1 LKKEIFPYLAVVA
14 IFILI
19 LGCSTKKDR
28 FLNRNFQALNTK
40 YNVLFN
46 GNVALTEGVDEL
58 RTTYVDNF
66 WETLPIERLAVDKD
80 KPKDTKA
87 IKEGEGVKNPK
98 FDRAEEK
105 AIKAI
110 QKRSMNIGGR
120 EVNTQIDEAYLLL
133 GKARYYEQRFVAAT
147 EAFNY
152 ILYKNPDSD
161 KIYEAKIW
169 KEKTNIRLENNE
181 IAIRNLKKLLA
192 EIEFK
197 DQIFADA
204 NAAISQAHLNL
215 DQKNEALDALKL
227 ALEFT
232 KFNEERGRYRFI
244 IGQIYEQ
251 LEMKDS
257 AAKYFQEVIE
267 MNRKS
272 PRIYMMHAHSA
283 LAGHINPSKDDTI
296 VFLEKFNKLI
306 ENRENRPFLDVLYH
320 RLGLFYDGQAKDN
333 DAIINYNKS
342 LRNPSQDVY
351 MKASN
356 YRNIAEIN
364 FYNAVYKTAGL
375 YYDSTLIHLTPRTRE
390 HRLIKKK
397 RDNLED
403 VIKYEAIANANDSI
417 IKILKMSEPERN
429 AFFQKHIDGLIAK
442 KAIEDAKEAKFKED
456 NPDSSSDD
464 LDKLATSKNQSP
476 MAAKKAQM
484 AGPADFGMD
493 DVMDSA
499 PKGNSTFYFYNAQT
513 VSFGKLE
520 FEKSWG
526 KRSLK
531 DNWRFSST
539 PSKITFGDEANE
551 EEEDLTD
558 IDQDIVENETVDK
571 EKPTDIRH
579 TLLFYLD
586 QLPKT
591 KIEVDSIKKE
601 RNFAYYQLGT
611 IYYEK
616 FKEYN
621 LATDKLENL
630 LISNPEERLVLPSM
644 YNLYK
649 IYSLQNNPRADFYKN
664 KITTEH
670 PDSRYAQIIN
680 NPDLKNYLT
689 ENDPISIYKKLYK
702 EYENGDDFANLLI
715 KLEEMIFNFN
725 GEDIVPKFEMLKA
738 STIGKLRGLD
748 SYIDALNEVA
758 LNYPN
763 NPEGKDAEELLK
775 TQVPKLEALNFG
787 GQAASGWK
795 LIWNPKQI
803 DSIKLEKLIPK
814 LQAFVDSGINK
825 KLKLSFDKYKEDNDL
840 IVIHGIQNQEQLEEY
855 TLILRDYKDYLI
867 ENNYMIISTEDYEVA
882 QIKKNLNQYSN
893 KALKP

>member
-1 LKKEIFPYLAVVA
+1 MKKELFSFFA
-14 IFILI
+14 IIGLLILI

-40 YNVLFN
+40 YNVLYN
-46 GNVALTEGVDEL
+46 GNVALEEGVAEL
-58 RTTYVDNF
+58 RLTYVDNF
-66 WETLPIERLAVDKD
+66 WETLPIERLAIDKD

-110 QKRSMNIGGR
+110 QKRSMDIGGK
-120 EVNTQIDEAYLLL
+120 EVNSQIDEAYLLL
-133 GKARYYEQRFVAAT
+133 GKARYYEQRFVPAT

-169 KEKTNIRLENNE
+169 KEKTNMRLENNE
-181 IAIRNLKKLLA
+181 IAIQNLNKLLS

-197 DQIFADA
+197 DQIFADTH
-204 NAAISQAHLNL
+204 AALSQAYLNTN
-215 DQKNEALDALKL
+215 QKNEALESLKL
-227 ALEFT
+227 ALSFT
-232 KFNEERGRYRFI
+232 KFKEEKARYRFI
-244 IGQIYEQ
+244 IGQIYDQ
-251 LEMKDS
+251 LKMKDS
-257 AAKYFQEVIE
+257 AARYFQEVIK

-272 PRIYMMHAHSA
+272 PRIYLMHAHSA
-283 LAGHINPSKDDTI
+283 LAGHINPAKDDTL
-296 VFLEKFNKLI
+296 VFLENFNKLI
-306 ENRENRPFLDVLYH
+306 VNRENRPFLDVLYH
-320 RLGLFYDGQAKDN
+320 RLGLFYDGQGKDN
-333 DAIINYNKS
+333 DAVANYNKS
-342 LRNPSQDVY
+342 LRNPSKDVY

-375 YYDSTLIHLTPRTRE
+375 YYDSTLIHLIPRTRE

-417 IKILKMSEPERN
+417 IRILKMSEPERN
-429 AFFQKHIDGLIAK
+429 AFFQKYIDDLIAK
-442 KAIEDAKEAKFKED
+442 KALEVEKEAKYKAE
-456 NPDSSSDD
+456 NPDALAVSDD
-464 LDKLATSKNQSP
+464 KMTVSKKDSP
-476 MAAKKAQM
+476 TMAAKKAEM
-484 AGPADFGMD
+484 SGPADFGMD
-493 DVMDSA
+493 DVMDDA

-513 VSFGKLE
+513 VSFGKIE
-520 FEKSWG
+520 FEKTWG

-551 EEEDLTD
+551 EEELSDVEQEML
-558 IDQDIVENETVDK
+558 ENETVDK

-579 TLLFYLD
+579 TLPFYLD

-591 KIEVDSIKKE
+591 KVEVDSIKKE
-601 RNFAYYQLGT
+601 RNFAYYQMGT
-611 IYYEK
+611 IYFEK

-621 LATDKLENL
+621 LASDKLENL

-664 KITTEH
+664 KITAEH
-670 PDSRYAQIIN
+670 PNSRYAQIIN

-689 ENDPISIYKKLYK
+689 ENDPISIYKKLYQ
-702 EYENGDDFANLLI
+702 EYEKGDDYSLLLV
-715 KLEEMIFNFN
+715 KLEEVILNFN
-725 GEDIVPKFEMLKA
+725 GEDIVPKLEMLKA

-748 SYIDALNEVA
+748 SYVEALNEVA

-803 DSIKLEKLIPK
+803 EPAKMEKIIPK

-855 TLILRDYKDYLI
+855 TLILRDYKDYLL
-867 ENNYMIISTEDYEVA
+867 EDNYLIISTEDYEVA
-882 QIKKNLNQYSN
+882 QIKKNLNKYAN

>member
-1 LKKEIFPYLAVVA
+1 MLY
-14 IFILI
+14 
-19 LGCSTKKDR
+19 
-28 FLNRNFQALNTK
+28 
-40 YNVLFN
+40 N
-46 GNVALTEGVDEL
+46 GNVALTEGVEEL
-58 RTTYVDNF
+58 RLTYIDNY
-66 WETLPIERLAVDKD
+66 WEDLPIERLAVDKD
-80 KPKDTKA
+80 KPKDVKA
-87 IKEGEGVKNPK
+87 IKEGDGVKNPK

-120 EVNTQIDEAYLLL
+120 EVNSQMDEAYLLL
-133 GKARYYEQRFVAAT
+133 GKSRYYEQRFVSAT

-169 KEKTNIRLENNE
+169 KEKTNIRLDNNE

-215 DQKNEALDALKL
+215 DQTTEALEALKL
-227 ALEFT
+227 ALNFT
-232 KFNEERGRYRFI
+232 KIKEEKGRYRFI
-244 IGQIYEQ
+244 IGQIYDR

-257 AAKYFQEVIE
+257 AVKYFQEVIE

-283 LAGHINPSKDDTI
+283 LSGHINPAKDDTI
-296 VFLEKFNKLI
+296 IFLEKFNKLI

-417 IKILKMSEPERN
+417 IRILKMSEPERN
-429 AFFQKHIDGLIAK
+429 AFFQTYIDDLIAQ
-442 KAIEDAKEAKFKED
+442 KAIEDEKEAKLKKD
-456 NPDSSSDD
+456 NPEVETDGFEDS
-464 LDKLATSKNQSP
+464 KMSKDQNAIAS
-476 MAAKKAQM
+476 KKAQM
-484 AGPADFGMD
+484 SGPGDFGMD
-493 DVMDSA
+493 DVMDA
-499 PKGNSTFYFYNAQT
+499 PPQGNSTFYFYNAQT

-531 DNWRFSST
+531 DNWRFSSM
-539 PSKITFGDEANE
+539 PSKLTFGDEANE
-551 EEEDLTD
+551 EEEEIVD
-558 IDQDIVENETVDK
+558 VENELTENEAIGK

-579 TLLFYLD
+579 TLAFYLD

-591 KIEVDSIKKE
+591 KVEVDSIKKE

-611 IYYEK
+611 IYFEK

-630 LISNPEERLVLPSM
+630 LVSNPEERLILPSM

-649 IYSLQNNPRADFYKN
+649 IYTLQNNPRADFYRN
-664 KITTEH
+664 KITNEY

-689 ENDPISIYKKLYK
+689 ENDPVSIYKKLYQ
-702 EYENGDDFANLLI
+702 EYEKGEDYAVLLLKLDD
-715 KLEEMIFNFN
+715 MIFNFN

-748 SYIDALNEVA
+748 SYIEALNEVS

-763 NPEGKDAEELLK
+763 NSEGKDAEELLK

-787 GQAASGWK
+787 GQPASGWK
-795 LIWNPKQI
+795 LIWNPNQI
-803 DSIKLEKLIPK
+803 DPKKIEKLLPK
-814 LQAFVDSGINK
+814 LQAFVESGINN
-825 KLKLSFDKYKEDNDL
+825 KLKLSFDKYLENNDL
-840 IVIHGIQNQEQLEEY
+840 IVIHGIQNKEQLDEY
-855 TLILRDYKDYLI
+855 TLVLRDYKDYLL
-867 ENNYMIISTEDYEVA
+867 EDNYLIISTEDYEVA
-882 QIKKNLNQYSN
+882 QINKN
-893 KALKP
+893 

>member
-1 LKKEIFPYLAVVA
+1 MLY
-14 IFILI
+14 
-19 LGCSTKKDR
+19 
-28 FLNRNFQALNTK
+28 
-40 YNVLFN
+40 N
-46 GNVALTEGVDEL
+46 GNVALTEGVEEL
-58 RTTYVDNF
+58 RLTYIDNY
-66 WETLPIERLAVDKD
+66 WETLPVERLAVDKD
-80 KPKDTKA
+80 KPKDVKA
-87 IKEGEGVKNPK
+87 IKEGDGVKNPK

-120 EVNTQIDEAYLLL
+120 EVNSQIDEAYLLL
-133 GKARYYEQRFVAAT
+133 GKSRYYEQRFVSAT

-215 DQKNEALDALKL
+215 NQTTEALESLKL
-227 ALEFT
+227 ALKFT
-232 KFNEERGRYRFI
+232 KFNEEKGRYRFI
-244 IGQIYEQ
+244 IGQIYDQ
-251 LEMKDS
+251 LKMKDS
-257 AAKYFQEVIE
+257 AAKYFREVIE

-283 LAGHINPSKDDTI
+283 LAGHINPAKDDTI

-320 RLGLFYDGQAKDN
+320 RLGLFYDGQAKDK

-342 LRNPSQDVY
+342 LRNSSQDVY

-364 FYNAVYKTAGL
+364 FFNAVYKTAGL

-417 IKILKMSEPERN
+417 IRILKMSESERN
-429 AFFQKHIDGLIAK
+429 AFFQTYIDGLIAK
-442 KAIEDAKEAKFKED
+442 KAIEDEKEAQLKKD
-456 NPDSSSDD
+456 NSAVEMDGFENA
-464 LDKLATSKNQSP
+464 KTSKNQTA
-476 MAAKKAQM
+476 MAAKKAEM
-484 AGPADFGMD
+484 AGPGDFSMD
-493 DVMDSA
+493 DVWDA
-499 PKGNSTFYFYNAQT
+499 PPKGNSTFYFYNAQT

-531 DNWRFSST
+531 DNWRFSSM
-539 PSKITFGDEANE
+539 PSKLTFGNEANDDE
-551 EEEDLTD
+551 EEED
-558 IDQDIVENETVDK
+558 VENPENEAIDK

-579 TLLFYLD
+579 TLAFYLD

-611 IYYEK
+611 IYFEK
-616 FKEYN
+616 FKEYK

-630 LISNPEERLVLPSM
+630 LVSNPEERLILPSM

-649 IYSLQNNPRADFYKN
+649 IYTLQKNPRADFYKN
-664 KITTEH
+664 KITNEY
-670 PDSRYAQIIN
+670 PNSRYAQIIN

-689 ENDPISIYKKLYK
+689 ENDPISIYKKLYQ
-702 EYENGDDFANLLI
+702 EYEKGDDYAVLLL
-715 KLEEMIFNFN
+715 KLDEMIFNFN

-738 STIGKLRGLD
+738 STIGKLRGLN
-748 SYIDALNEVA
+748 SYIEALNEVS

-787 GQAASGWK
+787 DQPASGWK
-795 LIWNPKQI
+795 LIWNPNQI
-803 DSIKLEKLIPK
+803 DPKKVEKLLPK
-814 LQAFVDSGINK
+814 LQAFVESGINN
-825 KLKLSFDKYKEDNDL
+825 KLKLSFDKYLENNDL
-840 IVIHGIQNQEQLEEY
+840 IVIHGIQNKEQLDEY
-855 TLILRDYKDYLI
+855 TLVLRDYKDYLL
-867 ENNYMIISTEDYEVA
+867 EDNYLIISTEDYEVA

-893 KALKP
+893 KTLKP